1 MQSEHIILFEK
12 YVINQLDDA
21 EKANFEAK
29 LAADPDFD
37 NEFKAFKTLKA
48 GIRLQAMQ
56 EKLSMLKHID
66 SQQTHEPST
75 RSNYTKYLIYL
86 LGFFIISVIVY
97 FATNTKQAV
106 PENQSK
112 TSIDTIAKIIPNTP
126 IDTLQKGFEKLL
138 APKVDSTQQAIK
150 PSPKDKII
158 IAESSKKS
166 IWQEVRS
173 LYNRPESFAVVLRDT
188 PTQKDMLYKEALQSF
203 DKQEYTKIQSLLMNE
218 EDEKSQNLLA
228 HSYLLS
234 QKTDQAAAI
243 FRKMAN
249 DDFSVYHDEAK
260 YYLALSLLENKDKH
274 LKEITQLLD
283 DLQNNPNY
291 ADQIKSFK
299 SILAK

>member
-37 NEFKAFKTLKA
+37 NEFQTFKTLKA

-66 SQQTHEPST
+66 RQQTHEPST

-97 FATNTKQAV
+97 FATNTKQSNS
-106 PENQSK
+106 ENKSK
-112 TSIDTIAKIIPNTP
+112 ITTDTISNSIQNIQIDTIN
-126 IDTLQKGFEKLL
+126 KGFEELL
-138 APKVDSTQQAIK
+138 IPKTDSTQHTVK
-150 PSPKDKII
+150 PSAKDKII

-166 IWQEVRS
+166 IWQEVIS

-203 DKQEYTKIQSLLMNE
+203 DKQEYTKVQSLLMNE

-260 YYLALSLLENKDKH
+260 YYLVLSLLEKSKYH
-274 LKEITQLLD
+274 QQELSLLID
-283 DLQNNPNY
+283 DLKDNPDYSDKINI
-291 ADQIKSFK
+291 IKAIIVK
-299 SILAK
+299 